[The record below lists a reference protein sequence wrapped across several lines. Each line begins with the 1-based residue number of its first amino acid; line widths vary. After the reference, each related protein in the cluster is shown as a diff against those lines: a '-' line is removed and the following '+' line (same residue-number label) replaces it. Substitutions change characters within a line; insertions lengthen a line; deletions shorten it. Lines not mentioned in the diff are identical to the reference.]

1 MTSLTLRPSPGDPLG
16 IVGQLDAADE
26 RTRSI
31 ACGLTGVQ
39 GTWRPRATGTSVSC
53 SLMRYLC
60 WLRYMVPL
68 LRGAVLGVRTG
79 WRARLGE
86 VRSGIWWS
94 LVPGLAEHTPVLP
107 LGEAGA
113 RTECATRPVRSIMGE
128 ILLLHGE
135 VRRLAREGEVRD
147 LRTVSVRLPMPP
159 SIRIPID
166 VALALV
172 PAMARRYLRRAE
184 KVRLDARFPAR

>member
-1 MTSLTLRPSPGDPLG
+1 
-16 IVGQLDAADE
+16 
-26 RTRSI
+26 
-31 ACGLTGVQ
+31 
-39 GTWRPRATGTSVSC
+39 
-53 SLMRYLC
+53 MRYLC
-60 WLRYMVPL
+60 WLRYTVPL
-68 LRGAVLGVRTG
+68 LRGAVHGVRSG

-86 VRSGIWWS
+86 VRSGVLWS
-94 LVPGLAEHTPVLP
+94 LVPRIAEHSPVLP
-107 LGEAGA
+107 LGDVGVRA
-113 RTECATRPVRSIMGE
+113 ECAARPVRSIMGE

-147 LRTVSVRLPMPP
+147 LRTVSVRLPTRPA
-159 SIRIPID
+159 IRMPID

>member
-1 MTSLTLRPSPGDPLG
+1 MTSLTLRPRPGDPLG

-31 ACGLTGVQ
+31 ACGLTDEQ

-53 SLMRYLC
+53 SLMRYLS
-60 WLRYMVPL
+60 WLRYTVPL
-68 LRGAVLGVRTG
+68 LRGAVHGVRSG

-94 LVPGLAEHTPVLP
+94 LVPHLAEHSPILP

-113 RTECATRPVRSIMGE
+113 RAACATRPVRSIMGE

-147 LRTVSVRLPMPP
+147 LRTVSVRLPMRP
-159 SIRIPID
+159 SIRMPID

-184 KVRLDARFPAR
+184 KVRLDGRFPLR